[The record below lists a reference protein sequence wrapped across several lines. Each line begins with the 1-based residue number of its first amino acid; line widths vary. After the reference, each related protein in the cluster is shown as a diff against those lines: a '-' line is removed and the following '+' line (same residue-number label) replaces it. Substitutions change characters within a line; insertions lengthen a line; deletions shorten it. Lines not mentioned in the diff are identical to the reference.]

1 MTRILLTDT
10 GIVLDGQRVEG
21 EPVQRTP
28 WYARASRLRVPVNA
42 ALRAGVSLGVPA
54 ESVAGVPLTEIPDT
68 VAFEVVHR
76 QGEDH
81 PERDVYDPGSFLSF
95 MRHSWVITKD
105 VLYFVAWFDRYWPL
119 DGAWYADLSD
129 ATPFTLVPI
138 LAMVATRAHV
148 ANCRMDD
155 GAYGAWFDD
164 LDPTVTV
171 VEAVQTG
178 VQRLAAVS
186 DAYTRLVADA
196 QHAYDAL
203 ITEKVTLIVEALNDA
218 ISGIVR
224 GPPNTGNETEPT
236 DPTIAMDERPRTYTR
251 FPANDGVVEI
261 DAEFL
266 NVKVGDIPPGITVR
280 VKPPAGYAR
289 HPFYA
294 LTDLEL
300 HHRHIRFRVRETQ
313 YVEAA
318 HVVETLLEHL
328 GLDATP
334 SSDPEGGNTFDV
346 ELALDANAIVEDV
359 LIALFSGMEALAG
372 PSLWRAAV
380 ERVLTDQPLVQRNDG
395 RSVSVARS
403 LFRDPREDG
412 HDDEEV
418 EQRQE
423 DEGEFRRDVLV
434 DEPAEGGGDRAGDPV
449 EE

>member
-10 GIVLDGQRVEG
+10 GIVLDGQRVDG

-42 ALRAGVSLGVPA
+42 ALRAGVSLVVTA
-54 ESVAGVPLTEIPDT
+54 ESVAGVPLAEIPDS

-76 QGEDH
+76 QGEAH
-81 PERDVYDPGSFLSF
+81 PEQDGFEPGSFLSYLH
-95 MRHSWVITKD
+95 HSWVITKD
-105 VLYFVAWFDRYWPL
+105 GLYFVAWFDRYRPL

-129 ATPFTLVPI
+129 DNPYMFVPI

-155 GAYGAWFDD
+155 GAYCAWIDD

-171 VEAVQTG
+171 MEAMHTE
-178 VQRLAAVS
+178 VQRLEAVS
-186 DAYTRLVADA
+186 EAYTRLVADA

-203 ITEKVTLIVEALNDA
+203 ITAKVTRVVEALNDA
-218 ISGIVR
+218 ISGRTR

-236 DPTIAMDERPRTYTR
+236 DPSIAVDDRPRTYTR
-251 FPANDGVVEI
+251 FSAKAGFVEI

-266 NVKVGDIPPGITVR
+266 NVRVGDIPPGITVKI
-280 VKPPAGYAR
+280 KPPASYAR
-289 HPFYA
+289 RPFYV

-300 HHRHIRFRVRETQ
+300 HQRHLRFRVRETQ

-318 HVVETLLEHL
+318 HVVETLLEYL

-346 ELALDANAIVEDV
+346 ELAPDADAIVEDV
-359 LIALFSGMEALAG
+359 LTALFSGMEVLAG

-380 ERVLTDQPLVQRNDG
+380 ERVLKDQPLE
-395 RSVSVARS
+395 RS
-403 LFRDPREDG
+403 
-412 HDDEEV
+412 DETI
-418 EQRQE
+418 
-423 DEGEFRRDVLV
+423 DL
-434 DEPAEGGGDRAGDPV
+434 AS
-449 EE
+449 